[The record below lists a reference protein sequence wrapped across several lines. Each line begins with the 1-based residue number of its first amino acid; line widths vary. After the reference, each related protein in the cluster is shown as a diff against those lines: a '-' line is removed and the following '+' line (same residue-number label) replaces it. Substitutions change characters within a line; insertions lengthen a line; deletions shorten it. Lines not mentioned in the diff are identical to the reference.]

1 MKMFFS
7 EKKGSIMVDMRKVDR
22 STKTV
27 KQRKEAS
34 EIIRKYLDRLK
45 CQEFIIQISAGS
57 GFYPYGKRATAA

>member
-1 MKMFFS
+1 LKMFFS

-45 CQEFIIQISAGS
+45 CQEFIIQI
-57 GFYPYGKRATAA
+57 PLEKEK

>member
-7 EKKGSIMVDMRKVDR
+7 EKKGSMMVDMRKVDR

-45 CQEFIIQISAGS
+45 CQEFIIQI
-57 GFYPYGKRATAA
+57 PLEKEK

>member
-45 CQEFIIQISAGS
+45 CQEFIIQIPWGQE
-57 GFYPYGKRATAA
+57 K

>member
-45 CQEFIIQISAGS
+45 CQEFIIQI
-57 GFYPYGKRATAA
+57 PWEKEK

>member
-45 CQEFIIQISAGS
+45 CQEFIIQI
-57 GFYPYGKRATAA
+57 PLDKEK

>member
-1 MKMFFS
+1 MSSS
-7 EKKGSIMVDMRKVDR
+7 EKKGFIMDDMRKDDR

-45 CQEFIIQISAGS
+45 YQEFIIQI
-57 GFYPYGKRATAA
+57 PMGKEK

>member
-1 MKMFFS
+1 
-7 EKKGSIMVDMRKVDR
+7 MVDMRKVDR

-45 CQEFIIQISAGS
+45 CQEFIIQIPS
-57 GFYPYGKRATAA
+57 GKEK

>member
-7 EKKGSIMVDMRKVDR
+7 WKERLSIMVDMTRVDR

-34 EIIRKYLDRLK
+34 EIIRKYL
-45 CQEFIIQISAGS
+45 EQIEVPGIH
-57 GFYPYGKRATAA
+57 YPDPVGKGGMT

>member
-45 CQEFIIQISAGS
+45 CQEFIIQI
-57 GFYPYGKRATAA
+57 PMGKEK

>member
-34 EIIRKYLDRLK
+34 EIIRKYLDRLRY
-45 CQEFIIQISAGS
+45 QEFIIQI
-57 GFYPYGKRATAA
+57 PMGKEK

>member
-1 MKMFFS
+1 MFFS

-45 CQEFIIQISAGS
+45 CQEFIIQI
-57 GFYPYGKRATAA
+57 PLGKEK

>member
-7 EKKGSIMVDMRKVDR
+7 EKEGFIMVDMRKVDR

-45 CQEFIIQISAGS
+45 CQEFIIQI
-57 GFYPYGKRATAA
+57 PLEKEK

>member
-7 EKKGSIMVDMRKVDR
+7 EKNGSIMVDMRKVDR

-45 CQEFIIQISAGS
+45 CQELIIQI
-57 GFYPYGKRATAA
+57 PLGKEK

>member
-45 CQEFIIQISAGS
+45 CQEFIIQIPLGQE
-57 GFYPYGKRATAA
+57 K

>member
-45 CQEFIIQISAGS
+45 CQEFIIQIPLGTLQ
-57 GFYPYGKRATAA
+57 KKTLH

>member
-34 EIIRKYLDRLK
+34 EIIRKYLDRVK
-45 CQEFIIQISAGS
+45 CQEFIIQI
-57 GFYPYGKRATAA
+57 PLEKEK

>member
-45 CQEFIIQISAGS
+45 CQEFIIQI
-57 GFYPYGKRATAA
+57 PLEKEK

>member
-1 MKMFFS
+1 MKMFVS

-45 CQEFIIQISAGS
+45 CQEFIIQI
-57 GFYPYGKRATAA
+57 PLEKEK